1 MLLVSDPMAE
11 QILII
16 RLSAIGD
23 IVMASCLAQGVRQLY
38 PDAKICWVVQAGYE
52 GLLQANPYV
61 DEVIVWPR
69 KEWQSLW
76 SDHELIALFR
86 EIRTFVKGLRQH
98 DFTLAIDAQ
107 GLLKSAVF
115 AFLSGAK
122 KRIGLDSREGS
133 AKLMTQVYHSPHSS
147 NMGSEYRFLLEEI
160 GSVTR
165 SARMDVAVTAD
176 DSAASS
182 AVLYQHGVNRSF
194 VVFCPF
200 STRDQK
206 NWTTAQW
213 LQLAKAVDEQL
224 GHDCVI
230 LGSSADTDIA
240 RAMATG
246 DNLFYL
252 TGETTLRQAAAL
264 IKQAKALVGVD
275 TGLTHIG
282 VVSEIPTVA
291 LFGSTCPY
299 LQADSTVAKVIYHD
313 LPCAPCRRR
322 PVCDG
327 AYTCMR
333 DITANEVMTE
343 LQRVLGKL

>member
-1 MLLVSDPMAE
+1 MAE
-11 QILII
+11 HILII

-23 IVMASCLAQGVRQLY
+23 IVMASCLAQGIRQQH
-38 PDAKICWVVQAGYE
+38 PDATISWVVQAGYE
-52 GLLQANPYV
+52 GLLQANPYL
-61 DEVIVWPR
+61 DEVIIWPR
-69 KEWQSLW
+69 KEWQLLW
-76 SDHELIALFR
+76 NKRKFVVLFH
-86 EIRTFVKGLRQH
+86 EIRTFVKGLRQRG
-98 DFTLAIDAQ
+98 FTLAIDAQ
-107 GLLKSAVF
+107 GLLKSGVF

-122 KRIGLDSREGS
+122 TRIGLDSREGS
-133 AKLMTQVYHSPHSS
+133 AKLMTQVLHSPQSC

-160 GSVTR
+160 GAETR
-165 SARMDVAVTAD
+165 STRMDVAVTGD

-182 AVLYQHGVNRSF
+182 AVLRQHNVNRSF

-206 NWTTAQW
+206 NWTAAHW
-213 LQLAKAVDEQL
+213 LRLAKAVDEQL
-224 GHDCVI
+224 ACDCVI
-230 LGSSADTDIA
+230 LGSSTDTEIA
-240 RAMATG
+240 RAMATWKNMF
-246 DNLFYL
+246 DL
-252 TGETTLRQAAAL
+252 TGKTTLRQAAAL

-299 LQADSTVAKVIYHD
+299 LQADSAVAKVIYHG
-313 LPCAPCRRR
+313 LPCAPCKRR

-333 DITANEVMTE
+333 DISANEVMTE
-343 LQRVLGKL
+343 LQRVMGKL

>member
-1 MLLVSDPMAE
+1 MAE
-11 QILII
+11 HILII

-23 IVMASCLAQGVRQLY
+23 IVMASCLAQGIRQQY
-38 PDAKICWVVQAGYE
+38 PDATISWVVQAGYE

-69 KEWQSLW
+69 KEWQLLW
-76 SDHELIALFR
+76 SKRKFVVLFR
-86 EIRTFVKGLRQH
+86 EIRTFFRGLRQRG
-98 DFTLAIDAQ
+98 FTLAIDAQ
-107 GLLKSAVF
+107 GLLKSGMF
-115 AFLSGAK
+115 AFLSGAET
-122 KRIGLDSREGS
+122 RIGLDSREGS
-133 AKLMTQVYHSPHSS
+133 ARLMTQVLHSPQSC

-160 GSVTR
+160 GAETR
-165 SARMDVAVTAD
+165 TARMDVAVTGD
-176 DSAASS
+176 DRTASS
-182 AVLYQHGVNRSF
+182 AVLRQHSVNRPF

-206 NWTTAQW
+206 SWTAAHW

-224 GHDCVI
+224 ACDCVI
-230 LGSSADTDIA
+230 LGSSTDTEIA
-240 RAMATG
+240 RTMAIG
-246 DNLFYL
+246 KNMFDL
-252 TGETTLRQAAAL
+252 TGKTNLRQAAAL

-291 LFGSTCPY
+291 LFGSTRPY
-299 LQADSTVAKVIYHD
+299 LHTDSAVAKVIYHD
-313 LPCAPCRRR
+313 LSCAPCKRS

-333 DITANEVMTE
+333 EISVNEVMLE
-343 LQRVLGKL
+343 MQRVLTP